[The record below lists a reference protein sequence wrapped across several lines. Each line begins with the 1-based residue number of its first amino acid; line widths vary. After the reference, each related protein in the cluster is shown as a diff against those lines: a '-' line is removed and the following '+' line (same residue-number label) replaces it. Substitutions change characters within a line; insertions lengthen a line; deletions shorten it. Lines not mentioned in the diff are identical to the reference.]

1 MKPLKELSRKMLK
14 AHIDQTD
21 SSNEIVIEAGGYEK
35 YYWQD
40 IWRYRELLLLLV
52 WRDILVRYKQTVFGV
67 AWAVIKPVVTMV
79 VFTVIFGRLVNLT
92 SHDIPYPLLV
102 FGGVLAW
109 QFFSTSLTDA
119 ANSVVGNA
127 NMISKIYFPRM
138 IVPLGVLIVGL
149 VDFAITLIVFA
160 ALAIWFDYLPSW
172 HVLFFPFFVGLLF
185 LFSFATAL
193 WFAALNVRY
202 RDFRYVLPF
211 LLQLGS
217 YASPVGFSSS
227 IVPVEW
233 QLIYSFNPMV
243 GIIDGFRW
251 SLFRSN
257 APLNAFSVW
266 VAIILT
272 LMLLIFGI
280 RFFRKQE
287 RQFADI
293 I

>member
-1 MKPLKELSRKMLK
+1 MLK

-185 LFSFATAL
+185 LFSLATPADKTTAL
-193 WFAALNVRY
+193 LHIALT
-202 RDFRYVLPF
+202 
-211 LLQLGS
+211 
-217 YASPVGFSSS
+217 
-227 IVPVEW
+227 
-233 QLIYSFNPMV
+233 
-243 GIIDGFRW
+243 
-251 SLFRSN
+251 
-257 APLNAFSVW
+257 AP
-266 VAIILT
+266 IL
-272 LMLLIFGI
+272 
-280 RFFRKQE
+280 
-287 RQFADI
+287 
-293 I
+293 